1 MEEFPRREA
10 EGQGGVTLVFKLNP
24 VAFQEKITSSTV
36 VAVIK
41 KIITPAPSHGTCFPY
56 VSPGHLPNIA
66 GSGYISVERFK
77 A

>member
-1 MEEFPRREA
+1 MEA

-24 VAFQEKITSSTV
+24 VASQGKEKTSSTI

-41 KIITPAPSHGTCFPY
+41 KIITPAPNHDTCFPY
-56 VSPGHLPNIA
+56 VCPGNLPDTA
-66 GSGYISVERFK
+66 GSGDIAVEQFK